1 MGLRADK
8 KEEQRL
14 AILETTVALF
24 REHGFEE
31 TRVRDVAERLRIS
44 EGTFFNHFPS
54 KQSVLEAAAL
64 AHLDRVSALLHADAL
79 ADARPAAE
87 RLEEVVAAFAAAF
100 SGDREFATLLAGHTK
115 FFLGR
120 WSEEQWHDAAYRPL
134 TVLLED
140 GQRRGEVRADVPPS
154 QLAELYVG
162 VNLITIS
169 NWLAGSPGDDTLEGR
184 LLRAWSVFRDGSL
197 AKPGATSSAEPAPR
211 STRRSG
217 TGRKPTTSSPRD

>member
-1 MGLRADK
+1 VGLRADK
-8 KEEQRL
+8 KEEQRQ
-14 AILETTVALF
+14 AILDTAVALF
-24 REHGFEE
+24 RENGFEE
-31 TRVRDVAERLRIS
+31 TRVRDVVERLRIS

-54 KQSVLEAAAL
+54 KESVLEAAAL
-64 AHLDRVSALLHADAL
+64 AHLERIAALLHDDAL
-79 ADARPAAE
+79 AGPRSAAE

-100 SGDREFATLLAGHTK
+100 AGDREFATLLAGHTK

-134 TVLLED
+134 TLLLED

-197 AKPGATSSAEPAPR
+197 TEPAAPSAARPVPR
-211 STRRSG
+211 STRRSA
-217 TGRKPTTSSPRD
+217 TGRTTTSSPRA

>member
-8 KEEQRL
+8 KEEQRQ
-14 AILETTVALF
+14 AILATAVALF
-24 REHGFEE
+24 REHGFEK

-44 EGTFFNHFPS
+44 EGTFFNHFAS

-64 AHLDRVSALLHADAL
+64 AHLERIAALLQDDAL
-79 ADARPAAE
+79 ADTRAAAE

-120 WSEEQWHDAAYRPL
+120 WSEEQWHEAAYRPL
-134 TVLLED
+134 TLLLED

-169 NWLAGSPGDDTLEGR
+169 NWLAGSPGDGTLEGR

-197 AKPGATSSAEPAPR
+197 TEPVATSSARPFPR
-211 STRRSG
+211 STRRSA
-217 TGRKPTTSSPRD
+217 TGRTTTSSPRA